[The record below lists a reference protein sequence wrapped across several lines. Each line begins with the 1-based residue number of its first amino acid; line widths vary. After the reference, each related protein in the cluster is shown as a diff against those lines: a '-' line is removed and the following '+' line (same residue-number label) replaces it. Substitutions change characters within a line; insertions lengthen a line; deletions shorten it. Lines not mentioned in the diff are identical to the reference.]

1 MENQWSN
8 NIRNFARQT
17 LQEWRDIADAIADVL
32 RWIGR
37 GFLAV
42 HYRIDGAICALFEPK
57 DPKRFAQ
64 KPGEYWHEKPKSGKK
79 EVPKQEPVKGTKLH
93 DEKGNARAVAL
104 DFDLMEQTE
113 DRAAHFEAEV
123 LWGEVAHIAKGG
135 NSEITE
141 AEWWQMQHYS
151 KKQRLSNIAVA
162 KEVKKHWLLGKT
174 SAQIAADS
182 GLLLDSVKKYVA
194 CFVRAEKHS
203 PNGETDENN

>member
-57 DPKRFAQ
+57 DPTRWAETPPDFWRAK
-64 KPGEYWHEKPKSGKK
+64 EKGGAK
-79 EVPKQEPVKGTKLH
+79 EVPKHEPVNGTKLQ

-104 DFDLMEQTE
+104 NFEMVEETE
-113 DRAAHFEAEV
+113 DRATHFEAEV
-123 LWGEVAHIAKGG
+123 LWGEIAHMAKGG
-135 NSEITE
+135 DSEINE
-141 AEWWQMQHYS
+141 REWWEMQNYS
-151 KKQRLSNIAVA
+151 SKQRLSNLIVA

-174 SAQIAADS
+174 SAQIADDS
-182 GLLLDSVKKYVA
+182 GLKLDSVKKYVA
-194 CFVRAEKHS
+194 CFTRAEKHS
-203 PNGETDENN
+203 PAGG